1 MRGVFGLD
9 QQIASLAS
17 GTPAVALAVALL
29 LGLRHP
35 LDPDHLAAV
44 GAMSRSSRGRSA
56 LVGLSWGV
64 GHATTIVLLGAPV
77 VLWAAALPLG
87 VHRGIEALIGVAI
100 LALGVRLSVRG
111 ARESHVH
118 RHPRPRRLRE
128 AYAVGVLHGAG
139 GSAGI
144 GLLILSAIPETG
156 VALAALV
163 IFAASTALAMGAVA
177 AGLGRGLRALPA
189 RSVAAVVSAF
199 GLWYLL
205 AAVVGAPYPF

>member
-111 ARESHVH
+111 AASRMC
-118 RHPRPRRLRE
+118 
-128 AYAVGVLHGAG
+128 
-139 GSAGI
+139 
-144 GLLILSAIPETG
+144 TG
-156 VALAALV
+156 
-163 IFAASTALAMGAVA
+163 TP
-177 AGLGRGLRALPA
+177 GRGACARHTRSAYCMERAAAPA
-189 RSVAAVVSAF
+189 SAC
-199 GLWYLL
+199 
-205 AAVVGAPYPF
+205 